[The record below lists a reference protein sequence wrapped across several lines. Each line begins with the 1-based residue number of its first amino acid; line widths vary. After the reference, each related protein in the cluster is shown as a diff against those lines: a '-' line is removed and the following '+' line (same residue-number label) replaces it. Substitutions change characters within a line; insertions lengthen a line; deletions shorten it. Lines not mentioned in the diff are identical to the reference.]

1 MEGYDKYGYGRDG
14 LHKDGYDSDGYDKYG
29 FDRNGMNRNG
39 IHRNMYRGKDG
50 NYTFEVILTDEDE
63 APAIEDDD
71 DLGKI

>member
-1 MEGYDKYGYGRDG
+1 
-14 LHKDGYDSDGYDKYG
+14 
-29 FDRNGMNRNG
+29 
-39 IHRNMYRGKDG
+39 MYRGKDG